1 MDLGWIEDGLRT
13 SGFLGVRWIE
23 MDFEDG
29 SSRFF
34 CHTIYGDFGWI
45 SGSFG

>member
-1 MDLGWIEDGLRT
+1 
-13 SGFLGVRWIE
+13 

-34 CHTIYGDFGWI
+34 CHTISGI
-45 SGSFG
+45 SDGFQDHLDDI